1 MKGSL
6 LADNSY
12 DPFQSFGS
20 THTIEKSWMINLSR
34 AARKRVGRGSVYEVE
49 PESQWDEASRVAELS
64 KSHDFLLAFVNA
76 KLPSQLR
83 RHLGAS
89 DIVQSVLFIVNRRH
103 ATFRGDSEEAFR
115 AWILQIARHK
125 IIDGIRRFRSR
136 SYRPS
141 AVVATP
147 QSAAID
153 EETPS
158 VCFSLAEDARA
169 VICAVNDLPSVVR
182 EIVTLRYSQNLT
194 FEQISAHL
202 HLPVSTCRRHWL
214 KGCEDLK
221 KRLGNLLP

>member
-1 MKGSL
+1 
-6 LADNSY
+6 
-12 DPFQSFGS
+12 
-20 THTIEKSWMINLSR
+20 MIHLSS
-34 AARKRVGRGSVYEVE
+34 AARQRVGLGSDDLVE
-49 PESQWDEASRVAELS
+49 PESHWEEASRVAELA
-64 KSHDFLLAFVNA
+64 KSHDFLLAFINA

-136 SYRPS
+136 SGRPP
-141 AVVATP
+141 AVVAP
-147 QSAAID
+147 PHSASID

-158 VCFSLAEDARA
+158 VCLSLEEDARA
-169 VICAVNDLPSVVR
+169 LICAVNELPSVVR
-182 EIVTLRYSQNLT
+182 EIVTLRYAQNLT
-194 FEQISAHL
+194 FEQIGAQL

-214 KGCEDLK
+214 KGCEELK
-221 KRLGNLLP
+221 KRLGNLLL

>member
-1 MKGSL
+1 
-6 LADNSY
+6 
-12 DPFQSFGS
+12 
-20 THTIEKSWMINLSR
+20 MIHLSR
-34 AARKRVGRGSVYEVE
+34 AARQRVGRGSVDVVE
-49 PESQWDEASRVAELS
+49 PESHWDEARRVAELG

-89 DIVQSVLFIVNRRH
+89 DIVQSVLFIVNRQH
-103 ATFRGDSEEAFR
+103 GTFRGDSEEAFR

-136 SYRPS
+136 SGRPPGDVGPS
-141 AVVATP
+141 
-147 QSAAID
+147 QSSVID

-158 VCFSLAEDARA
+158 VCLSLAEDAR
-169 VICAVNDLPSVVR
+169 ILISAVNELPSIVR
-182 EIVTLRYSQNLT
+182 EIVTLRYAQNLT
-194 FEQISAHL
+194 FEQIGAQL
-202 HLPVSTCRRHWL
+202 QLPVSTCRRHWL

>member
-1 MKGSL
+1 
-6 LADNSY
+6 
-12 DPFQSFGS
+12 
-20 THTIEKSWMINLSR
+20 MITLSR
-34 AARKRVGRGSVYEVE
+34 AARQRAGRGSVDVVE
-49 PESQWDEASRVAELS
+49 PELHWKEASRIAELGE
-64 KSHDFLLAFVNA
+64 SHDFLLAFVNA

-125 IIDGIRRFRSR
+125 IIDGIRKFRSR
-136 SYRPS
+136 SGRLPAVAAPS
-141 AVVATP
+141 QSVAT
-147 QSAAID
+147 D

-158 VCFSLAEDARA
+158 VCLSLAEDAR
-169 VICAVNDLPSVVR
+169 ILISAVNELPSVVR
-182 EIVTLRYSQNLT
+182 EIVTLRYAQNLT
-194 FEQISAHL
+194 FEQISAQL

>member
-1 MKGSL
+1 
-6 LADNSY
+6 
-12 DPFQSFGS
+12 
-20 THTIEKSWMINLSR
+20 MINLSR
-34 AARKRVGRGSVYEVE
+34 AARQRLGRGGCASVDVVE
-49 PESQWDEASRVAELS
+49 PEPHWDGASRVAELG

-89 DIVQSVLFIVNRRH
+89 DIVQSVLFIVDQRH
-103 ATFRGDSEEAFR
+103 AAFRGDSEEAFR

-136 SYRPS
+136 SDRPP
-141 AVVATP
+141 AVVATL

-158 VCFSLAEDARA
+158 VCLSLAEDARA
-169 VICAVNDLPSVVR
+169 LICAVNELPSVVR

-194 FEQISAHL
+194 FEQISAQL
-202 HLPVSTCRRHWL
+202 HLPVSTCRRHWF